1 VTTDNKVKTKALI
14 EIEGVEGDMTL
25 TITFDPC
32 PPKEKKVEAP
42 LAAQIAID
50 LVQSYNIRCMVIEG
64 KLMFDKIRMPQLDV
78 EHTRK
83 ELERALEQGINHSV
97 TKLNAILEETEEAV
111 DPQTKRVLH

>member
-1 VTTDNKVKTKALI
+1 VTPTEKTKATI
-14 EIEGVEGDMTL
+14 EIEGKEGEMVL

-32 PPKEKKVEAP
+32 PPKEKKTEAP
-42 LAAQIAID
+42 LAAQIAIE

-83 ELERALEQGINHSV
+83 ELERAVEMGISSSV
-97 TKLNAILEETEEAV
+97 TKLNAILEETEDAATIP
-111 DPQTKRVLH
+111 DKRKLH